1 MVQREGMLHPR
12 TTALALIAAVAC
24 AERAPT
30 SSSPAS
36 SAPSASA
43 SESASVA
50 APDPEPP
57 DGGADA
63 ALADRP
69 SGPLVATRALASWI
83 YEKPHRESQHVG
95 VLRVGA
101 RIARSAQPVDAP
113 GCNGPSTHWYSVE
126 PRGFVCPGFEGVTLD
141 VDDPA
146 IVLASQFPPKSDQPF
161 PYGYGT
167 SFGTP
172 LYVRAP
178 TADEQA
184 KLEGNVAEHI
194 AAMAKVRAKLS
205 DKKRWP
211 ELVFDPSPMPTL
223 LADHALSPAIT
234 DIKLASGALVAGR
247 GWPDWRMSFLTSFD
261 VDGRVF
267 YLTHEHFLVPFD
279 RIRPAKPPFEFQGVE
294 LAPPDQPGEH
304 LPIVWVN
311 WHPVPLYIYDEA
323 KRGLRPTKEE
333 LPLQAH
339 AQVTA
344 QPLFLGGAKFH
355 ELLAPPPGALEPGAR
370 YVVKDGPTFRVDAL
384 PAVPPNVGADDLW
397 IDIAIASQTLVL
409 YKGTLPI
416 FATLVSTGV
425 DGAGDPEK
433 TKSTPRGLFRIRS
446 KHITAR
452 MAAEEKPPA
461 KEGDKPDPRYRVDD
475 VPYVQYFH
483 AGYALHGAYWH
494 DNFGT
499 PRSHGCV
506 NLSPHDAMY
515 IFQKTTPGVPK
526 PWHGVFG
533 GVAGGELGTWIHIRV
548 Y

>member
-1 MVQREGMLHPR
+1 
-12 TTALALIAAVAC
+12 
-24 AERAPT
+24 
-30 SSSPAS
+30 
-36 SAPSASA
+36 
-43 SESASVA
+43 
-50 APDPEPP
+50 
-57 DGGADA
+57 
-63 ALADRP
+63 
-69 SGPLVATRALASWI
+69 
-83 YEKPHRESQHVG
+83 
-95 VLRVGA
+95 
-101 RIARSAQPVDAP
+101 
-113 GCNGPSTHWYSVE
+113 
-126 PRGFVCPGFEGVTLD
+126 
-141 VDDPA
+141 
-146 IVLASQFPPKSDQPF
+146 
-161 PYGYGT
+161 
-167 SFGTP
+167 
-172 LYVRAP
+172 
-178 TADEQA
+178 
-184 KLEGNVAEHI
+184 
-194 AAMAKVRAKLS
+194 
-205 DKKRWP
+205 
-211 ELVFDPSPMPTL
+211 
-223 LADHALSPAIT
+223 
-234 DIKLASGALVAGR
+234 
-247 GWPDWRMSFLTSFD
+247 
-261 VDGRVF
+261 
-267 YLTHEHFLVPFD
+267 
-279 RIRPAKPPFEFQGVE
+279 
-294 LAPPDQPGEH
+294 

-323 KRGLRPTKEE
+323 KHGLRPTKEE

-339 AQVTA
+339 AAVTA
-344 QPLFLGGAKFH
+344 QPLMLGGAKFH
-355 ELLAPPPGALEPGAR
+355 ELLAPPKDALEPGAR

-515 IFQKTTPGVPK
+515 LFQKTTPGVPAS
-526 PWHGVFG
+526 WHGVFG
-533 GVAGGELGTWIHIRV
+533 GVAGGEQGTWIHIRV

>member
-1 MVQREGMLHPR
+1 MFRSRWP
-12 TTALALIAAVAC
+12 ALALALLAAC

-30 SSSPAS
+30 TSSTAPS
-36 SAPSASA
+36 PSASA
-43 SESASVA
+43 SAEPSASAASIAPSAAVVPSASAGDDAA
-50 APDPEPP
+50 APV
-57 DGGADA
+57 ATK
-63 ALADRP
+63 
-69 SGPLVATRALASWI
+69 PLIATRALVAWI
-83 YEKPHRESQHVG
+83 FEKPHRDAQHIG

-101 RIARSAQPVDAP
+101 RIARSAEPVEAP
-113 GCNGPSTHWYSVE
+113 GCNGPSTKWYAVE
-126 PRGFVCPGFEGVTLD
+126 PRGFLCTGMDGVTLD
-141 VDDPA
+141 TDDPA
-146 IVLASQFPPKSDQPF
+146 VALASRFPPKSDEPF

-178 TADEQA
+178 TAEEQQ

-211 ELVFDPSPMPTL
+211 EQVFATPSEMPAE
-223 LADHALSPAIT
+223 LASHALSPAIT
-234 DIKLASGALVAGR
+234 DIKLASGAIVGGR

-279 RIRPAKPPFEFQGVE
+279 RVRPAKPPYEFEGVE
-294 LAPPDQPGEH
+294 LAAPDAPGVH

-311 WHPVPLYIYDEA
+311 WHDVPLYIYDES
-323 KRGLRPTKEE
+323 KRALLPTTEV
-333 LPLQAH
+333 LPLQAY
-339 AQVTA
+339 AEVKA
-344 QPLFLGGAKFH
+344 QPLMLGGAKYH
-355 ELLAPPPGALEPGAR
+355 ELASPPKGALVPDAR
-370 YVVKDGPTFRVDAL
+370 YVVKDGPTFRVDPL
-384 PAVPPNVGADDLW
+384 PVPPNVGADDVW
-397 IDIAIASQTLVL
+397 IDIAIASQTLVM
-409 YKGTLPI
+409 YRCTVPT

-425 DGAGDPEK
+425 DGAQDPEK

-452 MAAEEKPPA
+452 MAADEKAPA

-506 NLSPHDAMY
+506 NLSPKDALY
-515 IFQKTTPGVPK
+515 VFKHTTPSVPSG
-526 PWHGVFG
+526 WHGVFG
-533 GVAGGELGTWIHIRV
+533 GVAGAENGTWIHIRV